1 CVSHSQYCSGI
12 FCSLIYNS
20 LDVW

>member
-1 CVSHSQYCSGI
+1 CVSHTQYCSGI

>member
-1 CVSHSQYCSGI
+1 CLSHTQYCGGI